1 MFDAAFIRYISI
13 GFSSASRSQDT
24 RASQPIQPN
33 HGMVRNDAT
42 TCAALPPT
50 ASNANGCLC
59 VGALSA
65 ADLRPRRALAGLRHS
80 QKRSQ
85 GSPPARSPRPPR
97 APCAAGGG
105 ASVVV
110 RDLVLFL
117 LTLLLLLLVGPRLL
131 VIVVV
136 PVVHDL
142 AVALAVVGCRDD
154 LVLAYDDCARGRVR
168 AGSLAGARACVRASW
183 VRGRRGC
190 GWPA

>member
-1 MFDAAFIRYISI
+1 MCR
-13 GFSSASRSQDT
+13 
-24 RASQPIQPN
+24 P
-33 HGMVRNDAT
+33 AT
-42 TCAALPPT
+42 HYT

-117 LTLLLLLLVGPRLL
+117 LTLLLLLVGPLLL

-142 AVALAVVGCRDD
+142 AVAVVGCRDD

-168 AGSLAGARACVRASW
+168 AGRSQARARAFGGHGYGGGAA
-183 VRGRRGC
+183 VAGLRRC
-190 GWPA
+190 DRSNRGWPLWS